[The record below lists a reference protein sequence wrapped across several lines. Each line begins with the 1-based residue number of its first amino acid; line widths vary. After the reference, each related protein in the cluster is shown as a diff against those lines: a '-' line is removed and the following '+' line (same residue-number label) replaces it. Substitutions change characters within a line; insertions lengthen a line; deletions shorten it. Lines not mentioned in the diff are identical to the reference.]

1 MLNLSHQYL
10 IDWSTAISMFVVVL
24 MFLFLSESRYPKKK
38 YLASMIPFLV
48 CWFALNLGILF
59 FCGIEVQGQYTFF
72 TATLTSLLYFFI
84 VAKDRGG
91 RFFFTFCLV
100 DTIMIWVMMVTG
112 LIDYAV
118 GSEGLVNF
126 VLRIIAFALML
137 PLTWFWGRKHYLRLL
152 HTVSKG
158 WWLFTGM
165 TAIFYVTL
173 TIMGGIPTNLR
184 LRPEDMPAAVLVL
197 ILLPLTYLTIF
208 RVLFQQQALFE
219 AGEHRHA
226 LEIQTAAV
234 EQRAH
239 EFRRMEDKLRIERH
253 DIRHRF
259 QTVYTML
266 QNGQTQD
273 AMAYISEAENSLY
286 EADVT
291 HYCSHPVLD
300 AILSAYFQKAR
311 DMGVQVETQLAIPDK
326 LPVPVAELSTVFANA
341 LENML
346 CAVESLPVEQRH
358 IVCKCIDTPRLMIE
372 FSNPCP
378 ETVQIGADGLPVTKG
393 AGHGIGTRSITAF
406 AEKNKAVYSFRMEDG
421 WFKLQLA
428 L

>member
-1 MLNLSHQYL
+1 MKLSLRSSGTLPRSAQK
-10 IDWSTAISMFVVVL
+10 FVQLQV
-24 MFLFLSESRYPKKK
+24 F
-38 YLASMIPFLV
+38 
-48 CWFALNLGILF
+48 
-59 FCGIEVQGQYTFF
+59 
-72 TATLTSLLYFFI
+72 
-84 VAKDRGG
+84 
-91 RFFFTFCLV
+91 
-100 DTIMIWVMMVTG
+100 
-112 LIDYAV
+112 
-118 GSEGLVNF
+118 
-126 VLRIIAFALML
+126 
-137 PLTWFWGRKHYLRLL
+137 
-152 HTVSKG
+152 
-158 WWLFTGM
+158 FTGM

-184 LRPEDMPAAVLVL
+184 LRPDDMLATVLVL

-266 QNGQTQD
+266 QNGQSKEAMEYIHDVQD
-273 AMAYISEAENSLY
+273 ILQEAAVE
-286 EADVT
+286 

-300 AILSAYFQKAR
+300 AILVAYFQKAR

-358 IVCKCIDTPRLMIE
+358 IVCKCIDMPRLMIE
-372 FSNPCP
+372 FSNPCVS
-378 ETVQIGADGLPVTKG
+378 TIQIGNDGLPI
-393 AGHGIGTRSITAF
+393 AENPGHGIGSRSITAF
-406 AEKNKAVYSFRMEDG
+406 AEKYHAVYSYRIEDG
-421 WFKLQLA
+421 IFKLQLA